1 MKKNLKP
8 LLIIL
13 CFGIIIYSNAN
24 ATSLGILIGL
34 STPSNQINN
43 VYNSNSLSD
52 FGNMY
57 REGAKLGYHIG
68 IRGRMDLSDN
78 LQFVGGIAYHKF
90 PQTTIQVINP
100 NSPYDTLASLNTSQN
115 VIPIT
120 AGVNFFLLKK
130 FIGLYGVG
138 ELSYNYISNSVDVYY
153 GSLPVAISKSP
164 TDSRIGFG
172 LGAGADLDVKL
183 ITINLEVKYNYIN
196 LIGQKA
202 GEEAKAFVSVSLGA
216 FF

>member
-1 MKKNLKP
+1 MKKILRP
-8 LLIIL
+8 FLLL
-13 CFGIIIYSNAN
+13 SFFGLIFYSHAD
-24 ATSLGILIGL
+24 ATGFGILIGL

-43 VYNSNSLSD
+43 VYNSNNLSD

-57 REGAKLGYHIG
+57 REGTKLGYHIG
-68 IRGRMDLSDN
+68 IRGRMNLSDN

-100 NSPYDTLASLNTSQN
+100 NSPYDTLASFNTSQN

-120 AGVNFFLLKK
+120 AGVNFYLLKQ

-138 ELSYNYISNSVDVYY
+138 ELSYNYISNSVDVFY
-153 GSLPVAISKSP
+153 GDLPISTSKSP

-172 LGAGADLDVKL
+172 IGAGADLDVKL
-183 ITINLEVKYNYIN
+183 VTLNLEVKYNYIN

-202 GEEAKAFVSVSLGA
+202 GEEAKAFISVSLGA